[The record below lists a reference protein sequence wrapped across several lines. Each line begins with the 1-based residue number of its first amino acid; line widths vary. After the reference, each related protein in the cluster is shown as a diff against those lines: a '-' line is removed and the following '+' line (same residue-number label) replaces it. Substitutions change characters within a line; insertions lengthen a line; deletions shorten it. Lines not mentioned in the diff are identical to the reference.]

1 MRQTLLGVASFHRAC
16 LLAQDFTHE
25 PACQTGDSAP
35 QGRFRHQPEQM
46 VHPPFA
52 WQLASFPSQPVCGEE
67 APDCPLRD
75 FATLRTYSPEIKAR
89 QALFVF
95 LPVYPELVGLI
106 GWNVPNYQGVFLRGY
121 GGQTSYH
128 YGVVGHW
135 SAGLGELQGDGIR
148 EIWGELSYLPRS
160 RDGEVG
166 QSGSLAFWNEG
177 RNQWMNDAGKAPS
190 GAMNFYA
197 SRSTPVV
204 GEVRPVNRAVRYL
217 IRAR

>member
-1 MRQTLLGVASFHRAC
+1 MSQLARRENAPHRAAFVTSLSRWYIRRLLGN
-16 LLAQDFTHE
+16 L
-25 PACQTGDSAP
+25 
-35 QGRFRHQPEQM
+35 
-46 VHPPFA
+46 PPFH
-52 WQLASFPSQPVCGEE
+52 PSLSAERRPRIAPCG
-67 APDCPLRD
+67 
-75 FATLRTYSPEIKAR
+75 TSPPYGHTPRKSR
-89 QALFVF
+89 HGKPF
-95 LPVYPELVGLI
+95 LSSYQCIRNWSRWWVRLSLTI
-106 GWNVPNYQGVFLRGY
+106 GGNVPNYQGVFFRGY

-128 YGVVGHW
+128 YGAVGHW

-166 QSGSLAFWNEG
+166 QFGSLAFWNEG

-204 GEVRPVNRAVRYL
+204 GKIRPVNRAVHYL

>member
-1 MRQTLLGVASFHRAC
+1 MHNNLQDNADRNPFGVVLIFWSISIA
-16 LLAQDFTHE
+16 
-25 PACQTGDSAP
+25 DS
-35 QGRFRHQPEQM
+35 
-46 VHPPFA
+46 
-52 WQLASFPSQPVCGEE
+52 
-67 APDCPLRD
+67 
-75 FATLRTYSPEIKAR
+75 
-89 QALFVF
+89 
-95 LPVYPELVGLI
+95 VYPELVALI

-197 SRSTPVV
+197 SRSLRLLVKS
-204 GEVRPVNRAVRYL
+204 
-217 IRAR
+217 AR

>member
-1 MRQTLLGVASFHRAC
+1 MYLCIDILPNRIESILSCLSYILRCYSFHASVSGTGRA
-16 LLAQDFTHE
+16 HRVE
-25 PACQTGDSAP
+25 
-35 QGRFRHQPEQM
+35 R
-46 VHPPFA
+46 
-52 WQLASFPSQPVCGEE
+52 
-67 APDCPLRD
+67 
-75 FATLRTYSPEIKAR
+75 
-89 QALFVF
+89 
-95 LPVYPELVGLI
+95 PELSGS
-106 GWNVPNYQGVFLRGY
+106 VPRGY

-128 YGVVGHW
+128 YGAVGHW

-204 GEVRPVNRAVRYL
+204 GEIRPVNRAVRYL

>member
-1 MRQTLLGVASFHRAC
+1 MRWKSSFFVLSLYVSWLFPC
-16 LLAQDFTHE
+16 
-25 PACQTGDSAP
+25 
-35 QGRFRHQPEQM
+35 HQCIRNWSRSSGGME
-46 VHPPFA
+46 
-52 WQLASFPSQPVCGEE
+52 
-67 APDCPLRD
+67 R
-75 FATLRTYSPEIKAR
+75 
-89 QALFVF
+89 
-95 LPVYPELVGLI
+95 PELSGS
-106 GWNVPNYQGVFLRGY
+106 VPPGIRC
-121 GGQTSYH
+121 GQTSYH
-128 YGVVGHW
+128 YGTVGHW
-135 SAGLGELQGDGIR
+135 SAGLGELQGVGIR

-204 GEVRPVNRAVRYL
+204 GEIRPVNRAVRYL